1 MKLDE
6 ARSALKAQADK
17 PTDWI
22 ASQSRTSDG
31 QLAGIFD
38 TISQAAT
45 LPGAGYVL
53 AEPEAVFV
61 YEARRSQ
68 SDSRLESTV
77 LVQKDFKVPAGSAR
91 QVMIEVYFDAQF
103 YDLEVLIEA
112 RQASEVRSHLYSG
125 HSNTDVSKYKGA
137 KRVFVEA
144 EPGDYTFKVVAK
156 LPGASKA
163 KDLTPRYYE
172 FQLYAVS
179 ETTLPSRS
187 LRPPSLNYFGLL
199 GPSGAGFGQLVY
211 LLPEVLLEPRDWLDL
226 ELILSGPA
234 QGTGRGPTVDVQAI
248 ETDGASEQLDI
259 SLTELPKV
267 EAGKEEAG
275 GAEAAL
281 QPEKHPKSSRYRD
294 EWEDGVEYESLLASD
309 LQENTR
315 YRMRLANRDSAMSAR
330 ASLKMVITE
339 RKASSRA
346 AGDAEI
352 LPKSFSEV
360 LRVKP
365 KVPGLKES
373 SFIQGSKAVMQAFKV
388 ASLQPF
394 VPKSEK
400 VYQAV
405 FRTGAGT
412 DDSFMPSLD
421 FSVDEQSA
429 QLFVQVTEFSGREDL
444 FLTLYSAE
452 QVESTGRRHI
462 ARSTL
467 GKYTNTLG
475 PVTLNKGKYR
485 LVVHPDQDSTSL
497 ATNSELIRFGLDAL
511 LEQSDI
517 GGGDFDVVVE

>member
-1 MKLDE
+1 
-6 ARSALKAQADK
+6 
-17 PTDWI
+17 
-22 ASQSRTSDG
+22 
-31 QLAGIFD
+31 
-38 TISQAAT
+38 
-45 LPGAGYVL
+45 
-53 AEPEAVFV
+53 
-61 YEARRSQ
+61 
-68 SDSRLESTV
+68 
-77 LVQKDFKVPAGSAR
+77 
-91 QVMIEVYFDAQF
+91 
-103 YDLEVLIEA
+103 
-112 RQASEVRSHLYSG
+112 
-125 HSNTDVSKYKGA
+125 
-137 KRVFVEA
+137 
-144 EPGDYTFKVVAK
+144 
-156 LPGASKA
+156 
-163 KDLTPRYYE
+163 
-172 FQLYAVS
+172 
-179 ETTLPSRS
+179 
-187 LRPPSLNYFGLL
+187 
-199 GPSGAGFGQLVY
+199 
-211 LLPEVLLEPRDWLDL
+211 
-226 ELILSGPA
+226 
-234 QGTGRGPTVDVQAI
+234 
-248 ETDGASEQLDI
+248 
-259 SLTELPKV
+259 
-267 EAGKEEAG
+267 
-275 GAEAAL
+275 
-281 QPEKHPKSSRYRD
+281 
-294 EWEDGVEYESLLASD
+294 
-309 LQENTR
+309 
-315 YRMRLANRDSAMSAR
+315 MSAR

-339 RKASSRA
+339 RTASSRA
-346 AGDAEI
+346 AGDATI

-400 VYQAV
+400 AYQTV

-452 QVESTGRRHI
+452 EVESTGRRHI

-517 GGGDFDVVVE
+517 GGGDFDVVVEQVELCNLPALPDNFNGPGFLHPLSGQTLQTSGKYRIAELLEGTAVKFELAAASLVTFYLELPEGLKAKAALVRVKGTYTTKVATEDLNKADETFLR